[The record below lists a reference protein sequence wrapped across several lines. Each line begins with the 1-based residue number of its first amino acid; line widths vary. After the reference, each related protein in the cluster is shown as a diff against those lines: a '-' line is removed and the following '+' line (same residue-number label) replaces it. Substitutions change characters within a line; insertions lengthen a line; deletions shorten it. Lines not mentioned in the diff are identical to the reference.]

1 MQIWEDKFKDD
12 VKFCYAILYNSFCK
26 RKSEIWQYAILICDS
41 VQFILETQIWYF
53 VDQKVP
59 VNGDS
64 VVADYDL
71 KLGNIDVDLDGL
83 GPLQVKIKDKIRDKI
98 KD

>member
-1 MQIWEDKFKDD
+1 MQ
-12 VKFCYAILYNSFCK
+12 
-26 RKSEIWQYAILICDS
+26 
-41 VQFILETQIWYF
+41 
-53 VDQKVP
+53 VP

-83 GPLQVKIKDKIRDKI
+83 GPLQVDTWFKIYTKKLPCYNYI
-98 KD
+98 

>member
-1 MQIWEDKFKDD
+1 MQ
-12 VKFCYAILYNSFCK
+12 
-26 RKSEIWQYAILICDS
+26 
-41 VQFILETQIWYF
+41 
-53 VDQKVP
+53 VP

-83 GPLQVKIKDKIRDKI
+83 GPLQVNKL
-98 KD
+98 

>member
-1 MQIWEDKFKDD
+1 MTSNHIYD
-12 VKFCYAILYNSFCK
+12 N
-26 RKSEIWQYAILICDS
+26 
-41 VQFILETQIWYF
+41 F
-53 VDQKVP
+53 VCCTKYVACKVP

-83 GPLQVKIKDKIRDKI
+83 GPLQVPTSSKHP
-98 KD
+98 

>member
-1 MQIWEDKFKDD
+1 MI
-12 VKFCYAILYNSFCK
+12 ILYVVLNTYVAC
-26 RKSEIWQYAILICDS
+26 
-41 VQFILETQIWYF
+41 
-53 VDQKVP
+53 KVP

-83 GPLQVKIKDKIRDKI
+83 GPLQVPR
-98 KD
+98 

>member
-1 MQIWEDKFKDD
+1 MQFFTIH
-12 VKFCYAILYNSFCK
+12 
-26 RKSEIWQYAILICDS
+26 SEKANVIFLRS
-41 VQFILETQIWYF
+41 LSKF
-53 VDQKVP
+53 VDYKVP

>member
-1 MQIWEDKFKDD
+1 MD
-12 VKFCYAILYNSFCK
+12 
-26 RKSEIWQYAILICDS
+26 
-41 VQFILETQIWYF
+41 TQIISMTFSLIIITIWVYY
-53 VDQKVP
+53 KVP

-83 GPLQVKIKDKIRDKI
+83 GPLQVQIKDKIKDKIKDVKKDKI
-98 KD
+98 SDNTNWATLMLTWTALARFRCR